1 MEAGGSLMEH
11 NRFFNKFGGD
21 IQKIFSKCAK
31 CKIYTLKTPF
41 SGTLKMNNQY
51 LTVARPQTHGD
62 KEFVMET
69 KLNWVQMAIGRSE
82 LEYDEGYELKDSQPV
97 RS

>member
-31 CKIYTLKTPF
+31 CKIDAVNLFGGPVSTGGFQHPDR
-41 SGTLKMNNQY
+41 SG
-51 LTVARPQTHGD
+51 
-62 KEFVMET
+62 
-69 KLNWVQMAIGRSE
+69 I
-82 LEYDEGYELKDSQPV
+82 SQ
-97 RS
+97 

>member
-31 CKIYTLKTPF
+31 CKLKPAFWGQNQPF
-41 SGTLKMNNQY
+41 KKEKEDQANRFFTFLNGIMLENY
-51 LTVARPQTHGD
+51 L
-62 KEFVMET
+62 
-69 KLNWVQMAIGRSE
+69 
-82 LEYDEGYELKDSQPV
+82 
-97 RS
+97 

>member
-31 CKIYTLKTPF
+31 CKLNPLFWGQKQLF
-41 SGTLKMNNQY
+41 KKSKM
-51 LTVARPQTHGD
+51 
-62 KEFVMET
+62 K
-69 KLNWVQMAIGRSE
+69 I
-82 LEYDEGYELKDSQPV
+82 
-97 RS
+97 